1 MELPQHPRLAETARY
16 LEKARAAAWLVDAD
30 LRLVWVSEEALWA
43 LRPEHEDEIGLG
55 RNLLEVMMS
64 PRWLAMVPPESAIEL
79 FLEAMP
85 LILAEPRMAEKLDL
99 DILQEPF
106 ASVIRSIEPAA
117 HQPPLWSSTYD
128 YLTETGGT
136 ARVTWLVTRLH
147 DTDGSFVGAC
157 SVFTPGLRGR
167 VTMMLSMG
175 AEAMHERMTRLATPA
190 RRSAAILFAD
200 IQESGT
206 LSRGL
211 SSASYFSLVCDLTGA
226 VDAVVDRYEGVVG
239 KHAGDGMSSYF
250 LTEDHGSDSAAA
262 RAALEAARAM
272 TLEARSVAKQLA
284 EGAANLDP
292 ERIRLNIGLHWGGT
306 LYMGQLITGGRL
318 EVTALGDEVNEC
330 ARIQE
335 CARDGAILASKAL
348 LERLDTADA
357 VAVGI
362 DPDAVTYRSINS
374 IKGASAKAKRDAGGI
389 AVSEL

>member
-1 MELPQHPRLAETARY
+1 MELPRHPRLAEVARY
-16 LEKARAAAWLVDAD
+16 LEEARAAAWIVDAD
-30 LRLVWVSEEALWA
+30 LRLVWVSEEAFWA
-43 LRPEHEDEIGLG
+43 LGPQNEEEAGVGLHV
-55 RNLLEVMMS
+55 LDALVSE
-64 PRWLAMVPPESAIEL
+64 RWLAMIPADQAARL
-79 FLEAMP
+79 FLETIP
-85 LILAEPRMAEKLDL
+85 LIMADPRMAATLKLEAVPEAFRDL
-99 DILQEPF
+99 IPQ
-106 ASVIRSIEPAA
+106 VEPAD
-117 HQPPLWSSTYD
+117 HQPPMWSTTYD
-128 YLTETGGT
+128 YLLHTGGT
-136 ARVTWLVTRLH
+136 TRVTWLVTRLH
-147 DTDGSFVGAC
+147 DMDGTFIGAC

-175 AEAMHERMTRLATPA
+175 DESMHERMTRLATPA

-200 IQESGT
+200 IQDSGV
-206 LSRGL
+206 LSRSL
-211 SSASYFSLVCDLTGA
+211 SSASYFQLVCDLTGA
-226 VDAVVDRYEGVVG
+226 VDAVVARYEGVVG

-272 TLEARSVAKQLA
+272 TLEARSVAKELA
-284 EGAANLDP
+284 EGPANIDP

-348 LERLDTADA
+348 LERLDADDA
-357 VAVGI
+357 ARLGV
-362 DPDAVTYRSINS
+362 DPDAVAYQAIGSM
-374 IKGASAKAKRDAGGI
+374 KGVSAKAKRDAGGL